1 MDHVQRS
8 KSTSRSP
15 SITMRKAYLEN
26 SVMYTEIS
34 RCIFQGSP
42 GDSLRETE
50 VRGPAYYPGQKLAK
64 NVLNLMD
71 RGKQRWGDKRRFQ
84 ISDCKFQ
91 IENICGER
99 YFQFGMRNASAYSKT
114 LWRINPP
121 APTSC
126 AKATEVKRLRRT
138 GPP

>member
-71 RGKQRWGDKRRFQ
+71 RGKQRWGR
-84 ISDCKFQ
+84 
-91 IENICGER
+91 G
-99 YFQFGMRNASAYSKT
+99 GAA
-114 LWRINPP
+114 P
-121 APTSC
+121 ALTSP
-126 AKATEVKRLRRT
+126 LRRSSPRGEAAGISEASLRRGRGT
-138 GPP
+138 RSTW